1 MAAQNEVE
9 LIVRAKNLSTRT
21 INQLNDELSKIADN
35 QEQVAD
41 ANRLAERSFESL
53 KSEQQQLLAIMKSLN
68 DRASKLDA
76 YSRQEQQ
83 VRSLRDELSRARDNL
98 NTLAQQFYN
107 TEKPTKEFQQQLK
120 SAASEVTRLESSL
133 RNNGCHA
140 LLAVAARGQS
150 GAQQLGGAV
159 QALGRQRG
167 TLRRGRQGSAHDAA
181 AGP

>member
-21 INQLNDELSKIADN
+21 INQLNDELSKIATN

-133 RNNGCHA
+133 RNNERRLDTAGNK
-140 LLAVAARGQS
+140 LRDMGVDVTRFSQS
-150 GAQQLGGAV
+150 QQEV
-159 QALGRQRG
+159 NQALNSSVALYKRSTDNVER
-167 TLRRGRQGSAHDAA
+167 
-181 AGP
+181 

>member
-68 DRASKLDA
+68 DRAAKV
-76 YSRQEQQ
+76 YR
-83 VRSLRDELSRARDNL
+83 R
-98 NTLAQQFYN
+98 
-107 TEKPTKEFQQQLK
+107 
-120 SAASEVTRLESSL
+120 SAA
-133 RNNGCHA
+133 
-140 LLAVAARGQS
+140 
-150 GAQQLGGAV
+150 
-159 QALGRQRG
+159 GRQKRTVRG
-167 TLRRGRQGSAHDAA
+167 CA
-181 AGP
+181 